1 MKGKISFPNI
11 SDIEKTNKI
20 AEKLFGIKEDETQV
34 KPTLESALK
43 LISIEKNNFICL
55 KDNDKIIAWSVVL
68 PTSIKAMKRFLKE
81 KINERELFDISM
93 SQPFFE
99 ALYLTAVIV
108 SPKYRKK
115 GISSSL
121 IKKQIDYFKKKY
133 GISDFYALILTEEGK
148 KLIKAIGRD
157 LHIKI
162 STLNRV

>member
-115 GISSSL
+115 ESVRL
-121 IKKQIDYFKKKY
+121 
-133 GISDFYALILTEEGK
+133 L
-148 KLIKAIGRD
+148 
-157 LHIKI
+157 
-162 STLNRV
+162 

>member
-115 GISSSL
+115 GIGSSL
-121 IKKQIDYFKKKY
+121 IKKQIDYFKKNMEL
-133 GISDFYALILTEEGK
+133 A
-148 KLIKAIGRD
+148 
-157 LHIKI
+157 I
-162 STLNRV
+162 STRLSLPKKAKNLLKQ

>member
-115 GISSSL
+115 GIGSSL